1 MCDLLQKVVTTVCV
15 CMCAEGLAGR
25 NAKNFMYCSLQVV
38 VITTHHWMRQKEEN
52 KLSHKV
58 TTECES
64 YFV

>member
-38 VITTHHWMRQKEEN
+38 VITTHHWMR
-52 KLSHKV
+52 
-58 TTECES
+58 
-64 YFV
+64 